1 MRAILNRLGI
11 DETLT
16 KTRMKEK
23 VYNKV
28 KNHIPMIEDYNDMLD
43 LLELPET
50 KQKYKYLV
58 VIVDLATSECDFE
71 PIKNKTANDVKNA
84 VNAIFK
90 RSYVKKPY
98 ASIQTDNG
106 KEFKGEFNNYLY
118 NSNILHKLSL
128 PYRHTQNSVIEAV
141 NRQLGRFLNGYMNMK
156 EAETGKLYKEWTD
169 ILAILR
175 TELNKYRKQKMP
187 TYVSD
192 FKYPFFAPSTNPKF
206 KIGDIVHYKLD
217 YPENALG
224 NKQPTPNFRM
234 GDFRYSFA
242 PKRIKKI
249 VYLLDEPFYRYILEG
264 AGLEN
269 VSFSQNQLIKSPE
282 REPKFRVKA
291 IIGKKVVRG
300 VTKYK
305 IWFQN
310 EKKKNSSWEDEANLI
325 EDGLQDLLDKYNQE
339 H

>member
-98 ASIQTDNG
+98 ASIQTDN
-106 KEFKGEFNNYLY
+106 
-118 NSNILHKLSL
+118 
-128 PYRHTQNSVIEAV
+128 
-141 NRQLGRFLNGYMNMK
+141 
-156 EAETGKLYKEWTD
+156 
-169 ILAILR
+169 
-175 TELNKYRKQKMP
+175 
-187 TYVSD
+187 
-192 FKYPFFAPSTNPKF
+192 
-206 KIGDIVHYKLD
+206 
-217 YPENALG
+217 
-224 NKQPTPNFRM
+224 
-234 GDFRYSFA
+234 
-242 PKRIKKI
+242 
-249 VYLLDEPFYRYILEG
+249 
-264 AGLEN
+264 
-269 VSFSQNQLIKSPE
+269 
-282 REPKFRVKA
+282 
-291 IIGKKVVRG
+291 
-300 VTKYK
+300 
-305 IWFQN
+305 
-310 EKKKNSSWEDEANLI
+310 
-325 EDGLQDLLDKYNQE
+325 
-339 H
+339 